1 MYVCVCICI
10 SARAHIHTHTHTLS
24 HRYFHELDGETKTCR
39 ISRPF
44 LVGAVCTLLLLT
56 MTEVALSE
64 IYQKLAK
71 KLTATYATSA

>member
-1 MYVCVCICI
+1 MHQR
-10 SARAHIHTHTHTLS
+10 ARAHTHPHTLS

-44 LVGAVCTLLLLT
+44 LVGAVCTLLLLA

>member
-1 MYVCVCICI
+1 MCMCVCAYA
-10 SARAHIHTHTHTLS
+10 SARAHTYT

>member
-1 MYVCVCICI
+1 MRVCAYA
-10 SARAHIHTHTHTLS
+10 STRAHTYTHTHSLS
-24 HRYFHELDGETKTCR
+24 HRYFHELDRETKTCR
-39 ISRPF
+39 VSRPF
-44 LVGAVCTLLLLT
+44 LVGAVCTLLLLA